1 MNTIELGR
9 RGEDLAAEYLDST
22 GMRVV
27 DRNWRSSAGEID
39 IVAVDG
45 RCLVICEVKTR
56 ASDTAGEPVEAV
68 TPDKVRRLRR
78 LAAAWIQ
85 AGGGRRRRAVRID
98 VVAIW
103 WPRGAA
109 PVIRHLKG
117 VG

>member
-9 RGEDLAAEYLDST
+9 SGEDLAAEYLDST
-22 GMRVV
+22 GMRILA
-27 DRNWRSSAGEID
+27 RNWRSPTGEID

-56 ASDTAGEPVEAV
+56 SSTRAGEPVEAV
-68 TPDKVRRLRR
+68 TPEKVRRLRR
-78 LAAAWIQ
+78 LAAAWLGSR
-85 AGGGRRRRAVRID
+85 GGARPRTVRID

-103 WPRGAA
+103 WPRNAA

>member
-9 RGEDLAAEYLDST
+9 RGEDLAANYLVST

-45 RCLVICEVKTR
+45 TCLVICEVKTR
-56 ASDTAGEPVEAV
+56 ASARAGEPVEAV

-78 LAAAWIQ
+78 LSAAWIQ
-85 AGGGRRRRAVRID
+85 AGGGRRRRSVRID

-103 WPRGAA
+103 WPKGAL

>member
-9 RGEDLAAEYLDST
+9 DGEDLAAQYLGST
-22 GMRVV
+22 GMHVV

-39 IVAVDG
+39 IVALDG
-45 RCLVICEVKTR
+45 PWLVICEVKTR

-78 LAAAWIQ
+78 LAAAWVQ
-85 AGGGRRRRAVRID
+85 AGNGRRRRAVRID

-103 WPRGAA
+103 WPSGAE
-109 PVIRHLKG
+109 PTIRHLKG

>member
-68 TPDKVRRLRR
+68 TADKVRRLRR
-78 LAAAWIQ
+78 LASAWVQ

-103 WPRGAA
+103 WPRGAT